1 MSKATTLADSYE
13 FCLSDDLKE
22 LAKNELRETC
32 ATRDFALKALRDW
45 IESNP
50 RIAASRMGKY
60 YCIIVTDYCSNFQEF
75 TLTAGFSLIKISV
88 LLCRF
93 KLFATIFAR

>member
-1 MSKATTLADSYE
+1 MADSYE

-60 YCIIVTDYCSNFQEF
+60 YCSNFQEF
-75 TLTAGFSLIKISV
+75 ALTAGFSLIKISV
-88 LLCRF
+88 LLFRF

>member
-1 MSKATTLADSYE
+1 MSKATTVADSYK

-50 RIAASRMGKY
+50 RIAASRMGK
-60 YCIIVTDYCSNFQEF
+60 SGLLQQ
-75 TLTAGFSLIKISV
+75 FS
-88 LLCRF
+88 
-93 KLFATIFAR
+93 

>member
-1 MSKATTLADSYE
+1 MTTKNLSRQQHIQNNKMSKATTVADSYE

-50 RIAASRMGKY
+50 RIAASRMGK
-60 YCIIVTDYCSNFQEF
+60 SGLLQQ
-75 TLTAGFSLIKISV
+75 FS
-88 LLCRF
+88 
-93 KLFATIFAR
+93 

>member
-1 MSKATTLADSYE
+1 MADSYE

-50 RIAASRMGKY
+50 RIAASRMG
-60 YCIIVTDYCSNFQEF
+60 
-75 TLTAGFSLIKISV
+75 
-88 LLCRF
+88 
-93 KLFATIFAR
+93 